1 MIDSKR
7 QPDAYANATLNRVK
21 LEQTWGKIRVKP
33 LRDLLT
39 VELICSRM
47 IHLTKSPFEMELSMS
62 DVPQGDSGNS
72 TVRMVL
78 LVVAVVFMI
87 GSIIFMVQAQSRIS
101 DLEKNQIAA
110 QKDIAQKL
118 DEMNGKTR
126 ASINVLADKV
136 GMTHKE
142 LSRKATD
149 IQAAEKATETRLM
162 ADEETTKKQFGE
174 VSGEVNGVKGEVT
187 KVSADVTDTRNDL
200 ATTKGKLEHA
210 IGDLS
215 KHSEL
220 IATNHDELEYLKH
233 RGDRDY
239 FEFTL
244 QKGKDP
250 THLSIISLQLKKT
263 DPKKSKFTMYVL
275 AEDKKIEKKDRT
287 VNEPLQFYTGRER
300 QLFEVVVNSMD
311 KDHVTGYLSTPKNAA
326 TAQMPSHGATQ

>member
-1 MIDSKR
+1 
-7 QPDAYANATLNRVK
+7 
-21 LEQTWGKIRVKP
+21 
-33 LRDLLT
+33 
-39 VELICSRM
+39 
-47 IHLTKSPFEMELSMS
+47 MS
-62 DVPQGDSGNS
+62 EAPQGDSGNS
-72 TVRMVL
+72 TVRIILMV
-78 LVVAVVFMI
+78 VGVVFMI
-87 GSIIFMVQAQSRIS
+87 GSIIFMVQAQSRIAE
-101 DLEKNQIAA
+101 LEQHQLAA
-110 QKDIAQKL
+110 QKDMAQKFDDL
-118 DEMNGKTR
+118 GGKTR

-142 LSRKATD
+142 LSRKASD
-149 IQAAEKATETRLM
+149 IQAAEKATETRLR
-162 ADEETTKKQFGE
+162 ADEESTKQQFGA

-220 IATNHDELEYLKH
+220 IATNHDELEFLKH

-244 QKGKDP
+244 RKGKEP

-287 VNEPLQFYTGRER
+287 INEPLQFYTGRER
-300 QLFEVVVNSMD
+300 QLFEVVVNSVD

-326 TAQMPSHGATQ
+326 TAQMPSHGATQQ